1 MVIPPPGQWIPFC
14 LLRVSAG
21 SAGTG
26 ASAAR
31 PARHIPTVPNSAL
44 LPLADAQG
52 RPLPNEPLGSAKRP
66 TAIVDGNGKV
76 RAVSGGFTAALRI
89 RRDEVFASPLPL
101 AVRVEDR
108 PALAHAIAA
117 VASGDWPG
125 CSLEVGFLQHGRAD
139 RAVRLV
145 VEPDEA
151 QRVRIYATDLTA
163 EREAT
168 RSLRQYQD
176 GLRALTAHALDI
188 WALLDQQGTMLSM
201 SESVSVHLGWSPS
214 ELEGRR
220 LSEFIHPDDI
230 AVVGAVLGEL
240 SQEPEAVRSVV
251 IRARHRDGGWRTLE
265 STTSGFNPA
274 VLGNAFFVVNAR
286 DVTTRE
292 RTEAALREVEYRF
305 GQLVEQ
311 ARTGIVVVQGARVV
325 YANPRFAQLVGL
337 SADRLADR
345 PRVFALI
352 DRRSIRALRE
362 LRTELATGTQQA
374 TRIQLRRQDGATE
387 LIDVDV
393 ATSVVD
399 FAGHP
404 ALLCTVTDM
413 TEAHALQLRV
423 AEAEKVEAIGL
434 LAGGVAHDFNNMLT
448 GILAWVDIAED
459 ELGTAN
465 PVAQAL
471 DEIRS
476 AAERGAELTR
486 QLLAFGRRQ
495 LLEPRPLDLGE
506 VVVRL
511 KRWMERVL
519 GPDHQLDVMVSD
531 APWMIEADRSQI
543 ERALTALIMNA
554 RDAMPTGGTILVEVQ
569 NVVLSAEHATAIGRL
584 APGDHV
590 EVVVRDTGSGMDDA
604 TRRRIFEPFFTTKPQ
619 GSGSGLGLP
628 AVLGTVLQ
636 SGGAIA
642 VRSAVGE
649 GSQFRC
655 YFPRR
660 AADPALVVRTRDTSG
675 LARPSRRIL
684 VIEDDP
690 QLGKVLRRLLQ
701 EGGHQVRLA
710 TSPAEAEAMAD
721 AERADLLVC
730 DVGLPGRR
738 GSALAGALRAR
749 GAAGGTVLISGRQI
763 TPSEEAE
770 AGANTLVLHKP
781 FRPQHLLDAVDEV
794 ARSVVNLSAPVSA
807 RGGV

>member
-1 MVIPPPGQWIPFC
+1 MPN
-14 LLRVSAG
+14 
-21 SAGTG
+21 
-26 ASAAR
+26 
-31 PARHIPTVPNSAL
+31 PAL
-44 LPLADAQG
+44 FPLADAQG
-52 RPLPNEPLGSAKRP
+52 QPLPNEPLDSATRP
-66 TAIVDGNGKV
+66 TAIVDRSGKV
-76 RAVSGGFTAALRI
+76 RAVNGGFTAALRI
-89 RRDEVFASPLPL
+89 RRDEVFANPFPL

-125 CSLEVGFLQHGRAD
+125 CSLEVRFLQHGHEH

-151 QRVRIYATDLTA
+151 QRVRIHATDLTV

-188 WALLDQQGTMLSM
+188 WALLDQQGTLLSM
-201 SESVSVHLGWSPS
+201 SESVSVHLGWTPR
-214 ELEGRR
+214 ELEGR
-220 LSEFIHPDDI
+220 LLAEFIHVDDI
-230 AVVGAVLGEL
+230 RTIDALLGEL
-240 SQEPEAVRSVV
+240 ILEPTAVRSVV

-311 ARTGIVVVQGARVV
+311 ARTGIVVVQSARVV

-345 PRVFALI
+345 PRVFSLI
-352 DRRSIRALRE
+352 DRQSIRALRG

-374 TRIQLRRQDGATE
+374 TRLQLRRQDGATE
-387 LIDVDV
+387 SIDVDV

-413 TEAHALQLRV
+413 TEARALQVRV

-448 GILAWVDIAED
+448 GILAWVDIAAD

-471 DEIRS
+471 EEIRS

-506 VVVRL
+506 VAVRL
-511 KRWMERVL
+511 KRWMDRVL
-519 GPDHQLDVMVSD
+519 GPDHRLDVMVSD

-554 RDAMPTGGTILVEVQ
+554 RDAMPTGGTILVEVH
-569 NVVLSAEHATAIGRL
+569 NEVLSAEQATAIGQL
-584 APGDHV
+584 SPGGHV
-590 EVVVRDTGSGMDDA
+590 VVAVRDTGTGMDDA
-604 TRRRIFEPFFTTKPQ
+604 TRRRIFDPFFTTKPQ

-660 AADPALVVRTRDTSG
+660 AADPALAVRTRVEGGPSS
-675 LARPSRRIL
+675 RPSRRIL

-690 QLGKVLRRLLQ
+690 QLGKILRRLLQ

-738 GSALAGALRAR
+738 GSSLAGALRAR

-770 AGANTLVLHKP
+770 AGANTFVLHKP
-781 FRPQHLLDAVDEV
+781 FRPQHLLDAVDDV
-794 ARSVVNLSAPVSA
+794 ARSIVHVAAP
-807 RGGV
+807 